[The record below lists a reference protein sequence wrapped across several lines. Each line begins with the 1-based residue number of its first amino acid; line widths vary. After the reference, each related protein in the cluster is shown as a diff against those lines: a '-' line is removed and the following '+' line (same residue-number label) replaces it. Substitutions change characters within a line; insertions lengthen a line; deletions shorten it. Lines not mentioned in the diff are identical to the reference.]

1 MDTHATETFLV
12 LLKTPPKFGLL
23 SIIYREVQ
31 LPFVSLS
38 QLCRLQACIERY
50 NPDSEGGSIAMNL
63 FHTKMIEREAKR
75 LADGMRANGLL
86 VTKDDYKEILADLIG
101 ISQNEVQAGRSPLEW
116 FDRGHSNMTASLSE
130 F

>member
-1 MDTHATETFLV
+1 MRLNLFSTPKNSPQIWLVIYNISRVTATFYQTFNFC
-12 LLKTPPKFGLL
+12 KFVPTL
-23 SIIYREVQ
+23 SFTGMP
-31 LPFVSLS
+31 LTD
-38 QLCRLQACIERY
+38 
-50 NPDSEGGSIAMNL
+50 NPDIEGGSIAMNL

-116 FDRGHSNMTASLSE
+116 FNRGHSI
-130 F
+130 